1 MTREWSLV
9 CLSPDLPA
17 ALAAWELP
25 GQDSVPDGDR
35 LFESRWTLDPVAVQ
49 DAARATA
56 RLVSALGHDT
66 AGALEAAEDP
76 RLRLTGDLHH
86 GTAMFNRVLAYVDR
100 VR

>member
-9 CLSPDLPA
+9 CLAPDLPA

-25 GQDSVPDGDR
+25 GQESVPDGER
-35 LFESRWTLDPVAVQ
+35 VFESRWTLDPVAVQ

-56 RLVSALGHDT
+56 RLVAALGHDT
-66 AGALEAAEDP
+66 AGALDAADDP
-76 RLRLTGDLHH
+76 QLRLTGDLQRA
-86 GTAMFNRVLAYVDR
+86 TALFNRVLAYVDR